1 MPRVKQYRSES
12 EDSEE
17 SVDYVH
23 EPEPEPVSPEE
34 EINIEVELKKARQSI
49 KNKKLAKEEENLAKQ
64 IKRERLAKQKEYP
77 PQPKASGRYEKNT
90 DAAKEWGQKMQEAK
104 RKKKLEREQENKKQ
118 TEREELTMSK
128 LEEAQ
133 EAKIKALQKKIE
145 QFEAEASQPVVVN
158 TPRLTQ
164 TKPKS
169 ARRKIVVETPDNTE
183 DDTEFEEVKK
193 IVRKKRQQK
202 AVASQHIE
210 SEKTRIENELYL
222 QQMRSVIPNFG
233 M

>member
-1 MPRVKQYRSES
+1 MPRVKQYHSES
-12 EDSEE
+12 EDSED

-23 EPEPEPVSPEE
+23 EPEPVSAEE
-34 EINIEVELKKARQSI
+34 EIDIEVELKKARQSF

-77 PQPKASGRYEKNT
+77 PQHKASGRYEKNT

-118 TEREELTMSK
+118 VEREELTMSK

-145 QFEAEASQPVVVN
+145 QFEAQASQPVA
-158 TPRLTQ
+158 PRLTQ
-164 TKPKS
+164 AKPKS
-169 ARRKIVVETPDNTE
+169 ARRTRKVVVETPDNTE
-183 DDTEFEEVKK
+183 DDTEVEEVKK
-193 IVRKKRQQK
+193 IVRKKREKK